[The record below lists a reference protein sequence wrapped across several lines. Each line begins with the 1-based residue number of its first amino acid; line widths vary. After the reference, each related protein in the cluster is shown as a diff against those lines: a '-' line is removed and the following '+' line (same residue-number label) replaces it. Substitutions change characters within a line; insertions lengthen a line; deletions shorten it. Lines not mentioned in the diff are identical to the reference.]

1 MSKFIVMIILK
12 PDIPNGQIDFIE
24 SDLTSLFEQNATVK
38 KVWFL
43 GKRKLDYKIKK
54 YTEGLYL
61 KMEILA
67 KQKKIEKI
75 KENLRN
81 NQNII
86 FSIIINNDQS
96 QNNLPVLKKHSLSL
110 PFTKLVSTN
119 KIQENDTNK
128 KVYMLVSKNVKL
140 PFAESDI
147 VATSED
153 VKHLYNYASKVL
165 QELIYVK
172 GYHCKKAFK
181 FITELENELKR
192 SWKLEFTL
200 GNNANVMQQL
210 LIKEKNLI

>member
-1 MSKFIVMIILK
+1 MNKFIAMIILK
-12 PDIPNGQIDFIE
+12 PDIQERKLDFIQ
-24 SDLTSLFEQNATVK
+24 SGITSLFESNS
-38 KVWFL
+38 KVEKIWFL
-43 GKRKLDYKIKK
+43 GKKKLDHKIKK
-54 YTEGLYL
+54 YKEGLYL

-67 KQKKIEKI
+67 KPKNIEKI
-75 KENLRN
+75 REILRN
-81 NQNII
+81 NQNVL
-86 FSIIINNDQS
+86 FSIIINNEE
-96 QNNLPVLKKHSLSL
+96 NNLPILKKHSLS
-110 PFTKLVSTN
+110 FTKLIPST
-119 KIQENDTNK
+119 KIQEDNSNK
-128 KVYMLVSKNVKL
+128 KVYMLISKNIKL

-147 VATSED
+147 VATSEN
-153 VKHLYNYASKVL
+153 VKHLYNYASKVV